1 MVLWLLFPGALEGST
16 SSGYDFEASQ
26 KTGPQLK
33 VSSNRLEEAKNRTC
47 DP

>member
-1 MVLWLLFPGALEGST
+1 MVLWLLCPGALEGST
-16 SSGYDFEASQ
+16 GSGSDFYPSQ

-33 VSSNRLEEAKNRTC
+33 VSSNRLEEAENRTC